1 MSADNNFDI
10 LIRILTQQVGS
21 EKATDILKKVREE
34 TTATGKE
41 AVKQEEAVEAATKKT
56 FASKH
61 QLKDMVK
68 QLGHEFPILGQ
79 VGRLALNPIAFTTA
93 AITGAFVIWNKR
105 VQDLSVSLG
114 GIAMPDFTTSDA
126 DRIKNHAAAWG
137 ELAQKMADA
146 ANASGAIKTALA
158 DALAT
163 IKGNEELFKAMG
175 IDPGLQGDKSR
186 AATTSAAADALAASG
201 RARIARAGTP
211 GSAAAEE
218 ALGAKYSAAAAAAA
232 TAKAEAQARLLGL
245 SEVGTGSIFNP
256 MRQVRNAQFV
266 ARYGDMSVEDA
277 KALERGNI
285 DSQSGI
291 IGRADAFA
299 ATRASRAVRR
309 SEIAGGQADIATA
322 QGMQGEVVQL
332 LRQIA
337 AGVAGRA
344 PLPGNAPGN
353 FDESMSF
360 MVQMTKFAGNLP
372 ELVAAIERANAAV
385 KNLSQ
390 RP

>member
-1 MSADNNFDI
+1 MADNNFDI

-146 ANASGAIKTALA
+146 ASASNQIKTGLD
-158 DALAT
+158 DALGT
-163 IKGNEELFKAMG
+163 IKANEELFRAMG
-175 IDPGLQGDKSR
+175 IDTGTQGDQSR
-186 AATTSAAADALAASG
+186 AAVKSAAAAALAASG

-211 GSAAAEE
+211 GSTVKEE
-218 ALGAKYSAAAAAAA
+218 ALGAQYSAAVAEAAK
-232 TAKAEAQARLLGL
+232 AKAEAQTRLMSL
-245 SEVGTGSIFNP
+245 SEVGSGSILNP
-256 MRQVRNAQFV
+256 MRQVRNAQFL
-266 ARYGDMSVEDA
+266 ARYGNMSVEDA

-291 IGRADAFA
+291 ISRAGAFA
-299 ATRASRAVRR
+299 DSRASRATRR
-309 SEIAGGQADIATA
+309 SEIAGGRADIAAA
-322 QGMQGEVVQL
+322 QGMEGEVVQL

-344 PLPGNAPGN
+344 PMPKSEIDGQSSVALYQYLQNVP
-353 FDESMSF
+353 DVM
-360 MVQMTKFAGNLP
+360 
-372 ELVAAIERANAAV
+372 AAIERANAAQLALLR
-385 KNLSQ
+385 NLSQ